1 MSIRFYDIRFS
12 TNVGVWTLGSSSSID
27 CCILNTSLSNPYKEV
42 WTQITWQSDNG
53 GSPVVT
59 VDGIASTLLLSAPV
73 GNGNWQQNVYETR
86 LRFNPAAAGVVISGA
101 LPATTFNVGQVVID
115 TQCIPKPSSLA
126 LSAVGAIGLLTYA
139 SRKRR
144 LAA

>member
-1 MSIRFYDIRFS
+1 
-12 TNVGVWTLGSSSSID
+12 
-27 CCILNTSLSNPYKEV
+27 
-42 WTQITWQSDNG
+42 
-53 GSPVVT
+53 
-59 VDGIASTLLLSAPV
+59 V

-86 LRFNPAAAGVVISGA
+86 LPFNPAAADVVISGA